1 MNELYKLMSSMC
13 IRVTAYHAGKEKQL
27 AKETRNDWS
36 ILVLLGREPSNFDL
50 SKWVCLKIWYMN
62 IYIYY
67 IIMVYQKIPCFNGK
81 IMRNPWD
88 LSRPTLSIWTRT
100 GEFCDAFCRGDLAGS
115 MSDPFWVNYNTSLT
129 WIKAIWGWCPLL
141 TKIPVRENS
150 EVVIIYPDPLE

>member
-1 MNELYKLMSSMC
+1 MLV
-13 IRVTAYHAGKEKQL
+13 R
-27 AKETRNDWS
+27 RNNWPKRPEMTGPSWS
-36 ILVLLGREPSNFDL
+36 FLVVSHPTLTCPNGFV
-50 SKWVCLKIWYMN
+50 SKYDIW
-62 IYIYY
+62 IYIYIYKYY